1 MPSFALIGSLG
12 HIVSAFLFAGIAT
25 WVLFRPA
32 GGMRRRGLA
41 AASLATVL
49 WSASVLGQGE
59 PSVLAFVF
67 ESLRNF
73 TWLCFMLLLLVHER
87 RAAWHPAIIVLYAL
101 LGSIILLEI
110 AVDLITPGFAGSPR
124 ILEAIAFVSIVLRMT
139 VAIGAL
145 VLVHNLYT
153 AAAPEARWGIRLPMA
168 ALAVMWVFDLNLY
181 TIAYLTQNPVDV
193 LFSLRGILMV
203 PIAGMMVLGSRRNT
217 QWKMRVSRAVTFQS
231 LSLLAIGGYLVVMML
246 VVRTLNLAGIAN
258 VQLAQITVIIGM
270 SALGIGLLPSQ
281 RLRAWFKVKL
291 VKHFFQH
298 RYDYRVEWL
307 RFTETLGRPDKNAAP
322 LDERVIKAIADITE
336 SPGGLLLLPDEAGT
350 LTAAARWGWASLDV
364 PPQAGDR
371 TFAEHCERSGR
382 IVELDGVRQGKAE
395 HASEAAIVPG
405 WMVATPRVWAAVP
418 LIHFERLVGIVV
430 LERPLVDRMLDWED
444 FDLLRLA
451 GRQVASYLAEARG
464 QEELLDAKRFDEFN
478 RRFAFI
484 MHDIKNLVSQ
494 LTLVARNAERHA
506 DNPQFREDMV
516 ATLKNSVLKMNDLLA
531 RLSQHNRGRTDEP
544 RPVAVRAIADA
555 IAANK
560 RGGHPIDVEGRSDV
574 FALADPLRLEQA
586 IAHLVQ
592 NAIDASAADDPVAI
606 RIERREGDAVL
617 TVSDR
622 GKGMSAEFIR
632 NRLFRP
638 FASTK
643 ESGFGIGAYEART
656 LIAAMNGRVEVA
668 SREGQG
674 SRFSI
679 ILPAIADGA
688 VAEGSRK
695 LAS

>member
-1 MPSFALIGSLG
+1 MPSFALVGSLG

-25 WVLFRPA
+25 WVLFHPA

-181 TIAYLTQNPVDV
+181 TVAYLTQNPVDV
-193 LFSLRGILMV
+193 LFSVRGILMV
-203 PIAGMMVLGSRRNT
+203 LIAGMMVLGSRRNT
-217 QWKMRVSRAVTFQS
+217 QWKMRVSRAITFQS

-246 VVRTLNLAGIAN
+246 VVRALNLAGVPNI
-258 VQLAQITVIIGM
+258 QLAQITVIIGM
-270 SALGIGLLPSQ
+270 SALGVGLLPSR
-281 RLRAWFKVKL
+281 RLRAWLKVK
-291 VKHFFQH
+291 VIKHFFQH

-307 RFTETLGRPDKNAAP
+307 RFTETLGRPDENAAP
-322 LDERVIKAIADITE
+322 LDERVVKAIADITE
-336 SPGGLLLLPDEAGT
+336 SPGGLLLLPDEAGM

-371 TFAEHCERSGR
+371 AFTEYCERSGR
-382 IVELDGVRQGKAE
+382 IG
-395 HASEAAIVPG
+395 EAATVPD
-405 WMVATPRVWAAVP
+405 WMVTTPRVWAAVP
-418 LIHFERLVGIVV
+418 LIHFERLVGVVV

-516 ATLKNSVLKMNDLLA
+516 ATLKNSVVKMNDLLA

-544 RPVAVRAIADA
+544 RPVSLRGIADA

-560 RGGHPIDVEGRSDV
+560 RGGHPIAVEGRADLL
-574 FALADPLRLEQA
+574 ALADPLRLEQA

-592 NAIDASAADDPVAI
+592 NAIDASAADIPVTI
-606 RIERREGDAVL
+606 SIERRDGDAIL
-617 TVSDR
+617 TISDR
-622 GKGMSAEFIR
+622 GTGMSAEFIR

-643 ESGFGIGAYEART
+643 ESGFGIGAYEARA

-668 SREGQG
+668 SWEGRG

-679 ILPAIADGA
+679 MLPAITEGV

>member
-1 MPSFALIGSLG
+1 
-12 HIVSAFLFAGIAT
+12 
-25 WVLFRPA
+25 
-32 GGMRRRGLA
+32 
-41 AASLATVL
+41 
-49 WSASVLGQGE
+49 
-59 PSVLAFVF
+59 
-67 ESLRNF
+67 
-73 TWLCFMLLLLVHER
+73 
-87 RAAWHPAIIVLYAL
+87 VLYAL

-110 AVDLITPGFAGSPR
+110 AVDLITPSFAGSPR

-544 RPVAVRAIADA
+544 RPVAGATTYWPAQPCRVSYRKRA
-555 IAANK
+555 
-560 RGGHPIDVEGRSDV
+560 
-574 FALADPLRLEQA
+574 LR
-586 IAHLVQ
+586 
-592 NAIDASAADDPVAI
+592 P
-606 RIERREGDAVL
+606 G
-617 TVSDR
+617 
-622 GKGMSAEFIR
+622 
-632 NRLFRP
+632 P
-638 FASTK
+638 
-643 ESGFGIGAYEART
+643 ART
-656 LIAAMNGRVEVA
+656 AAEPRC
-668 SREGQG
+668 
-674 SRFSI
+674 
-679 ILPAIADGA
+679 PATHA
-688 VAEGSRK
+688 
-695 LAS
+695 